1 MAENG
6 RRKKELEDLFTRRAT
21 QFVLSQMWGDCLGSF
36 HAQDCNH
43 ECAFMAKTWRIDCL
57 RSAISNFKGFSI
69 SARYAMHLDLWNSV
83 HHDSQFFEQASWAS
97 KQASKGKLRSSREE
111 MYNVICESEVPLPV
125 TVWSLEALQ
134 RLPNTLYTSE
144 NLLQLPPQY
153 LPQSVKYV
161 QLDLQSF
168 ATVVRS
174 SVGQTN
180 FEFHKCLWFNS
191 VNSLGPLLRGPSK
204 RSVIGLQGYS
214 MAPCWNKW
222 QFTKTR
228 LCSENFHSLILTVR
242 CLFRLKRPFT
252 YFFRLFLD

>member
-1 MAENG
+1 
-6 RRKKELEDLFTRRAT
+6 
-21 QFVLSQMWGDCLGSF
+21 
-36 HAQDCNH
+36 
-43 ECAFMAKTWRIDCL
+43 
-57 RSAISNFKGFSI
+57 
-69 SARYAMHLDLWNSV
+69 
-83 HHDSQFFEQASWAS
+83 
-97 KQASKGKLRSSREE
+97 

-180 FEFHKCLWFNS
+180 FEFHKCL
-191 VNSLGPLLRGPSK
+191 
-204 RSVIGLQGYS
+204 
-214 MAPCWNKW
+214 
-222 QFTKTR
+222 
-228 LCSENFHSLILTVR
+228 
-242 CLFRLKRPFT
+242 
-252 YFFRLFLD
+252 